1 MLQHPVRAGED
12 GCTLC
17 ISASLNP
24 FKFKVPFTNF
34 TILMREKNPKEI
46 NNYSFYYLLKIVF
59 VLSERMKIKRHEVFQ
74 LISICCNIN
83 IYNYAWCT
91 LKKNTRL
98 ASYFWTT
105 LQINEVTCIKHIYSN
120 QIKVEKPSNC
130 HL

>member
-24 FKFKVPFTNF
+24 FKFKVPFINF

-74 LISICCNIN
+74 LISICCNIY

-91 LKKNTRL
+91 FKKIHDSHRISGQHCKSTKLHVLSIYVVTRL
-98 ASYFWTT
+98 R
-105 LQINEVTCIKHIYSN
+105 
-120 QIKVEKPSNC
+120 
-130 HL
+130 